1 MEYLFILALFIV
13 VIVSIIYLPIRLYN
27 NIIINENNAKRAWSN
42 TVVYQKQ
49 LLELIPRLEANLNS
63 YKDYEKA
70 TLTDIVSLRE
80 SIKKVS
86 SDDVDVEKLSK
97 SYDETQQLISKLN
110 VRLEQ
115 YPELKA
121 NTVYLKFMDSL
132 SDNYINVTSAIRIFN
147 SCVNAFN
154 DSITM
159 FPHFIINA
167 IFLKKHKLDSFQHSK
182 SEDSLGGFK
191 PNF

>member
-1 MEYLFILALFIV
+1 MLELFILALFIV
-13 VIVSIIYLPIRLYN
+13 VIVSVIYLPIRLYN
-27 NIIINENNAKRAWSN
+27 NIIINENNTKRAWSN

-49 LLELIPRLEANLNS
+49 LLELIPRLEANLDS

-80 SIKKVS
+80 SIKKTS
-86 SDDVDVEKLSK
+86 SDEIDLDKLSK
-97 SYDETQQLISKLN
+97 SCDQTEQLISKLN

-115 YPELKA
+115 YPDLKS

-132 SDNYINVTSAIRIFN
+132 SDNYTNVTSSIRIFN

-159 FPHFIINA
+159 FPHSIINA
-167 IFLKKHKLDSFQHSK
+167 IFLKKHKLDNFQHKK